1 MEHILG
7 LVGRQKPKCPACVLP
22 TRRQR
27 REIGQR
33 HRPVVPKAPRSWP
46 QQEPAVC
53 PSRGRH
59 GADCWVAP
67 TQPLRIVM
75 DDGFHVTPEAVA
87 RAPYLSGPL
96 VILATLPFEILER
109 LMRF

>member
-1 MEHILG
+1 
-7 LVGRQKPKCPACVLP
+7 
-22 TRRQR
+22 
-27 REIGQR
+27 
-33 HRPVVPKAPRSWP
+33 
-46 QQEPAVC
+46 
-53 PSRGRH
+53 
-59 GADCWVAP
+59 
-67 TQPLRIVM
+67 M